1 MTQFN
6 LATNRDG
13 SYKSGYFK
21 DDDFGAFDQKGL
33 IIDAVGIPEGFV
45 ISKAELRVG
54 PVVEIYDQEPIFPIE
69 WTPDAETT
77 ELLDYANECYLA
89 VYDAEGRKKTCQ
101 GHFTLIV
108 REKEV

>member
-6 LATNRDG
+6 LTTNTDG
-13 SYKSGYFK
+13 TYKSGYFK

-33 IIDAVGIPEGFV
+33 IIDAVNIPEGFV

-54 PVVEIYDQEPIFPIE
+54 PVVETYENPVFPIE

-89 VYDAEGRKKTCQ
+89 VYDSEGRKRTCQ
-101 GHFTLIV
+101 GHFTFIV
-108 REKEV
+108 RDKKV